1 MNAGNSTEQRILV
14 VEDSPMIQRVIEI
27 CLRQPARQ
35 FDQRRD
41 GASALAAARDLHP
54 DLMILDI
61 RLPGIDGW
69 EVLRQLR
76 STEDGRELAVLV
88 VTGHGDAATRRRAQ
102 TEGAD
107 GFLAKPFRPDE
118 LRRAVDLLV
127 AG

>member
-1 MNAGNSTEQRILV
+1 MTSAKDSDQRILV
-14 VEDSPMIQRVIEI
+14 VEDSPMIQRIIEI
-27 CLRQPARQ
+27 CLRQPSRH

-41 GASALAAARDLHP
+41 GASGLAAARDLHP

-76 STEDGRELAVLV
+76 GTEDGKDIAVLV
-88 VTGHGDAATRRRAQ
+88 VTGHNDTAARRRAQ
-102 TEGAD
+102 SEGAD
-107 GFLAKPFRPDE
+107 GFLSKPFRPDD

>member
-1 MNAGNSTEQRILV
+1 MITGKDTDQHILV

-27 CLRQPARQ
+27 CLRQPARH

-41 GASALAAARDLHP
+41 GASGLAAARDLHP
-54 DLMILDI
+54 DLVILDI

-76 STEDGRELAVLV
+76 STEDGKDVAVLV
-88 VTGHGDAATRRRAQ
+88 VTGHGDTETRRRAA

-107 GFLAKPFRPDE
+107 GFLSKPFRPDD

-127 AG
+127 HD

>member
-1 MNAGNSTEQRILV
+1 MNTAKDKDQHILV
-14 VEDSPMIQRVIEI
+14 VEDSLMIQRVIEI

-41 GASALAAARDLHP
+41 GASGLAAARDLNP
-54 DLMILDI
+54 DLVILDI

-76 STEDGRELAVLV
+76 STEDGKDVAVLV
-88 VTGHGDAATRRRAQ
+88 VTGQGDTETRRRAV

-107 GFLAKPFRPDE
+107 GFLSKPFRPDD

-127 AG
+127 HD

>member
-1 MNAGNSTEQRILV
+1 MDTAKDKEQRILV
-14 VEDSPMIQRVIEI
+14 VEDSPEIQRVIEI

-41 GASALAAARDLHP
+41 GASGLAAARDLHP
-54 DLMILDI
+54 DVMILDI

-76 STEDGRELAVLV
+76 STEDGRDVAVLV
-88 VTGHGDAATRRRAQ
+88 VTGRGDGETRQRAS

-107 GFLAKPFRPDE
+107 GFISKPFRPAE
-118 LRRAVDLLV
+118 LRRAVELLV
-127 AG
+127 AD

>member
-1 MNAGNSTEQRILV
+1 MNTAKDKDQHILV
-14 VEDSPMIQRVIEI
+14 VEDSLMIQRVIEI

-41 GASALAAARDLHP
+41 GASGLAAARDLNP

-76 STEDGRELAVLV
+76 STEDGKDVAVLV
-88 VTGHGDAATRRRAQ
+88 VTGQGDTETRRRAV

-107 GFLAKPFRPDE
+107 GFLSKPFRPDD

-127 AG
+127 HD

>member
-1 MNAGNSTEQRILV
+1 MTTAKDADQRILV

-27 CLRQPARQ
+27 CLRQPARH

-41 GASALAAARDLHP
+41 GDSGLAAARDLHP

-76 STEDGRELAVLV
+76 STEDGKDVAVLV
-88 VTGHGDAATRRRAQ
+88 VTGHNDADTRRRAS

-107 GFLAKPFRPDE
+107 GFLSKPFRPED

-127 AG
+127 HD